1 MQFITILAA
10 QPQASSN
17 IPMLLL
23 MAGLFGVFY
32 FTTIRPQQ
40 KKAKEQKKFQDEL
53 SKGDKVITMSGI
65 HGKIVKTDES
75 TFDIEIANNT
85 VITIEKS
92 MISAEVSAKVY
103 PKNAN

>member
-1 MQFITILAA
+1 MQLNTILAA
-10 QPQASSN
+10 QQQGSN

-23 MAGLFGVFY
+23 MVGLFGVFY

-65 HGKIVKTDES
+65 HGKIVKSDES
-75 TFDIEIANNT
+75 TFDLEIANNT